1 MKKKKLNVKL
11 LKFVEDMKQMTTLT
25 FKLKPLIIFS
35 CLLMNNFI
43 YSNYLK
49 IHNSF
54 YDISQDFSK
63 DMVDK

>member
-1 MKKKKLNVKL
+1 MKMKKLNVKL
-11 LKFVEDMKQMTTLT
+11 LNFTEDMKQMTTLT
-25 FKLKPLIIFS
+25 FKLKPLVIFS

-54 YDISQDFSK
+54 YDISQDSSK